1 MVDNDLICESI
12 IMEILNNGVC
22 KKKSQNILVRFVM
35 FSTFFVADSILAVL
49 TANFVI
55 GGSSCLISV

>member
-1 MVDNDLICESI
+1 
-12 IMEILNNGVC
+12 MEILNNGVC

-55 GGSSCLISV
+55 GGSSCL